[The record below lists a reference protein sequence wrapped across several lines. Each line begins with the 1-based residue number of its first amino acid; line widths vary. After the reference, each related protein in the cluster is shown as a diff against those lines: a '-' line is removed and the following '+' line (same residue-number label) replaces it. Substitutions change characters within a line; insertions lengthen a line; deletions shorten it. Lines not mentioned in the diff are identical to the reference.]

1 MSNGYIYIRSNE
13 YWDFYDVYKLGKTL
27 NIPDRE
33 QTYITSEIRRGK
45 YIMVIEIDVT
55 FLDKIEKQLQTYFNE
70 LNLNTKFNAGTEFY
84 KKEIMNLIIP
94 YFESKNIKYNILS
107 NDEIDDLVRKGRRN
121 YVKLNNRYNPRDY
134 QCEIIDKSYEYFQIN
149 QKGMLIIPCGGGKTL
164 TSLWI
169 AHKLSSNT
177 ILIGVPNKLLLIQ
190 WKEII
195 CNLFEDMPYLI
206 VSGSVYV
213 EDIANFLENN
223 GSKCIVITTY
233 ASSFKIYNV
242 TQKNKFIFSMKINDE
257 VHHLTSTNIKEEERK
272 TYINMLKIKS
282 EKQLSLT
289 ATLKLL
295 ENKENEREEDIIV
308 SNDNVE
314 YFGNIIDR
322 KCLLWAINKNIIC
335 DYVIQTI
342 ITNEEQMEEL
352 FFKFNIVDENDQ
364 RLFLSAYAC
373 LKSIHDRNSHH
384 LLVYS
389 NSLSNS
395 LKLKQYITNLLD
407 DCYFDLPDLYYT
419 NYHSEMK
426 QNEQNEIIKNF
437 DRSVIG
443 VIICVYCLGEGYDN
457 NKIDGVVFS
466 ENMSSNIRIVQSSLR
481 ASRKNINEPN
491 KITKIILPILNRDDW
506 LDNNNSTDLKKVRE
520 VIYQI
525 GLEDETIMQ
534 KVKILKIDI
543 SKYPIQPKRYV
554 EFTSNMGDYDD
565 ELTKNLIL
573 KTIKRTALGIT
584 YEKAIKII
592 SDKNIKSKDAY
603 YELCEKDNRLTK
615 EPEIVY
621 RTKFKNWIDYL
632 SIERIYYDF
641 ETCKE
646 KVNEYL
652 SMYSEIKSNYL
663 DLSSIC
669 KELCKIDNLFPP
681 NGLWD
686 EYYDQKDLKD
696 IIVVKNCKKQI
707 GIM

>member
-1 MSNGYIYIRSNE
+1 M
-13 YWDFYDVYKLGKTL
+13 
-27 NIPDRE
+27 
-33 QTYITSEIRRGK
+33 
-45 YIMVIEIDVT
+45 
-55 FLDKIEKQLQTYFNE
+55 
-70 LNLNTKFNAGTEFY
+70 
-84 KKEIMNLIIP
+84 
-94 YFESKNIKYNILS
+94 
-107 NDEIDDLVRKGRRN
+107 
-121 YVKLNNRYNPRDY
+121 
-134 QCEIIDKSYEYFQIN
+134 
-149 QKGMLIIPCGGGKTL
+149 
-164 TSLWI
+164 
-169 AHKLSSNT
+169 
-177 ILIGVPNKLLLIQ
+177 
-190 WKEII
+190 
-195 CNLFEDMPYLI
+195 
-206 VSGSVYV
+206 
-213 EDIANFLENN
+213 
-223 GSKCIVITTY
+223 
-233 ASSFKIYNV
+233 
-242 TQKNKFIFSMKINDE
+242 
-257 VHHLTSTNIKEEERK
+257 
-272 TYINMLKIKS
+272 
-282 EKQLSLT
+282 
-289 ATLKLL
+289 
-295 ENKENEREEDIIV
+295 
-308 SNDNVE
+308 
-314 YFGNIIDR
+314 
-322 KCLLWAINKNIIC
+322 
-335 DYVIQTI
+335 
-342 ITNEEQMEEL
+342 
-352 FFKFNIVDENDQ
+352 
-364 RLFLSAYAC
+364 
-373 LKSIHDRNSHH
+373 
-384 LLVYS
+384 
-389 NSLSNS
+389 
-395 LKLKQYITNLLD
+395 
-407 DCYFDLPDLYYT
+407 
-419 NYHSEMK
+419 
-426 QNEQNEIIKNF
+426 
-437 DRSVIG
+437 
-443 VIICVYCLGEGYDN
+443 GEGYDN

-506 LDNNNSTDLKKVRE
+506 LDNNSTDLKKVRE

-632 SIERIYYDF
+632 SIERIYCDF